1 MNLAGQQWVFKG
13 LTFQGTK
20 TGVVTGG
27 TDIVFLG
34 CTFQDGEL
42 GIDGSGAS
50 GSLTVVDT
58 KGSNMGKLI
67 MSGKSGKASNA
78 IILDN
83 VQNTGSTVNVGG
95 QDLLTGNVESTWV
108 HGNLVRKSKNNV
120 HTVHWLTDF
129 AVHTW
134 QL

>member
-67 MSGKSGKASNA
+67 MSGDSGKASNA

-95 QDLLTGNVESTWV
+95 QDLLTGSVESTWV
-108 HGNLVRKSKNNV
+108 HGNLVRK
-120 HTVHWLTDF
+120 
-129 AVHTW
+129 
-134 QL
+134 